1 MASFSR
7 DILDRILSQVDIVE
21 LISRD
26 VTLKRAG
33 SNLLG
38 LCPFHHEKTPSF
50 SVSSDKQLFY
60 CFGCG
65 KGGNAFQFVMEH
77 DGLPFPEAV
86 ESLAARAGVELPKRG
101 PDSGDDSHYQ
111 LGLELLARAASAFEE
126 QLAGQ
131 QGAAARTYLEGR
143 GLPEAMWKK
152 YGIGYALPGYGF
164 MRRCFGADTKV
175 SRLLDE
181 AGLVFQGKQGP
192 GDRFRGRV
200 MFPIKNQRGQI
211 VGFGGR
217 VMADGEPK
225 YLNSPE
231 TKFFHKSDLLYGL
244 SEHRGEIRGRG
255 QLVIVEGYMDVL
267 ALSAH
272 ELPIAVAPLGTAM
285 NAGQIRRIF
294 QLCPAPV
301 FCFDGDRAGRRAA
314 WRALEEMLPG
324 LLAEHEPRFLFLPE
338 GDDPDSVVCGQGRQG
353 FVDAMEQAR
362 PVLDTLL
369 EGLRNLA
376 GSGAEAGARVAKRA
390 DAMLA
395 RMKDDYLRQA
405 WRQVIERDTG
415 IVLAQ
420 ARRPAAVGGEAGK
433 QQASSL
439 DERFLAALLQKPERL
454 HSLPS
459 AAREI
464 TLDDEGVHAI
474 YTRAFSYAET
484 GDDLDER
491 MISRLAMDF
500 PDEQRLARWVCTEKI
515 NDDEFA
521 GFLPAL
527 QAREIKRRRKKNP
540 GDLAQRVAL
549 EQQLI
554 KTKQQ
559 RRGADAH
566 E

>member
-7 DILDRILSQVDIVE
+7 DTLDRIISQVDIVE

-26 VTLKRAG
+26 VALKRSG

-38 LCPFHHEKTPSF
+38 LCPFHNEKTPSF

-101 PDSGDDSHYQ
+101 PDSGDDAYYQ
-111 LGLELLARAASAFEE
+111 SGLELLERAASAFQE
-126 QLAGQ
+126 QLTAQ
-131 QGAAARTYLEGR
+131 QGATARAYLEGR
-143 GLPEAMWKK
+143 GLPEAMWKA
-152 YGIGYALPGYGF
+152 YSIGYAPPGYGF
-164 MRRCFGADTKV
+164 MRRYFGADTKV
-175 SRLLDE
+175 LRLLDA

-192 GDRFRGRV
+192 GDRFRARV
-200 MFPIKNQRGQI
+200 VFPIKNQRGQV

-217 VMADGEPK
+217 VMGDGEPK

-244 SEHRGEIRGRG
+244 SEHRSEIRSRG

-267 ALSAH
+267 ALAAH
-272 ELPIAVAPLGTAM
+272 DLPIAVAPLGTAM

-314 WRALEEMLPG
+314 WRALEQMLPG
-324 LLAEHEPRFLFLPE
+324 LAAEHEPRFLFLPE
-338 GDDPDSVVCGQGRQG
+338 GEDPDSLVSRQGRQG
-353 FVDAMEQAR
+353 FIDAMESAR

-369 EGLRNLA
+369 AGLHNLA
-376 GSGAEAGARVAKRA
+376 GSGVEAGARVAKKA

-415 IVLAQ
+415 ISLSQ
-420 ARRPAAVGGEAGK
+420 ARRPAVAAEQSGK

-439 DERFLAALLQKPERL
+439 DERFLAALLQKPQRL
-454 HSLPS
+454 RSLP
-459 AAREI
+459 AEAREI

-474 YTRAFSYAET
+474 YTRAFSYAEA
-484 GDDLDER
+484 GDSLDER

-500 PDEQRLARWVCTEKI
+500 PDEQRLARWACTVKI

-527 QAREIKRRRKKNP
+527 QARDIKRRGITA
-540 GDLAQRVAL
+540 GDLAHRVAL
-549 EQQLI
+549 KRQLM
-554 KTKQQ
+554 KTNQQ
-559 RRGADAH
+559 RRGANAH
-566 E
+566 D